1 MSNFFYYLLFNNVT
15 IGNILLFD
23 QLISSLNYIIRIIFS
38 LEYKDVYYLGFLE
51 RIFIYSV
58 LFLGSFLLNILTWG
72 FTSNLIYLFPLFI
85 YPQVQNLI
93 IEFNYSCFKKF
104 KDLRNYYAKTILSR
118 ISSLL
123 IRKVVKDTI
132 NESLI
137 INDSELLNNIDN
149 FDMIKDIVIKIVKNT
164 LFIYLMRYLRP
175 GLLKFSYRLAKY
187 GYYLGSGRLVKN
199 YEPSEAKIKIKNIV
213 KSRNWLELI
222 KPDSAQAIL
231 ILLENQRKNSDMIQ
245 EIGDYVM
252 LLVLKIGSINFM
264 TSFIG
269 IIPSIALFVLTDQVI
284 ALRELNFNVFTL
296 MRGLVSILFGIL
308 FGNFIHFALLS
319 ELFTILVKFDIHSTI
334 YSYVSNNYEIVVNK
348 NYLYDALKIFIT
360 YSLLKLISATPACN
374 LLFLISGL
382 ILFKQE
388 SIYAIPIL
396 VLNIYSLFNPY
407 HILLLLSIP
416 FAILSIHKKSI
427 VKETKKNLKNIYQ
440 PNTTENIVDKEPVVI
455 IEGNHWN
462 LVDLDEETKKMD
474 FIKEIEEKNKIYHIS
489 KRRSFR
495 RNLLGFVKNNLF

>member
-1 MSNFFYYLLFNNVT
+1 MLNLFYYLLFNKVT
-15 IGNILLFD
+15 IGNILIFD

-38 LEYKDVYYLGFLE
+38 MEYKDVYYLGFLE
-51 RIFIYSV
+51 RIFIYFI

-72 FTSNLIYLFPLFI
+72 VTSNLIYLFPFLV

-93 IEFNYSCFKKF
+93 IEFNYSYFEKF
-104 KDLRNYYAKTILSR
+104 KDLRNYYTKTILSR

-123 IRKVVKDTI
+123 IRKIVRDTI
-132 NESLI
+132 NESLV
-137 INDSELLNNIDN
+137 INDRELLNNIDN
-149 FDMIKDIVIKIVKNT
+149 FDKIKDIAIKIVKNT

-187 GYYLGSGRLVKN
+187 SYYLGSGRLVKN
-199 YEPSEAKIKIKNIV
+199 YEPIEAKIKIKNIV
-213 KSRNWLELI
+213 KSRNWSELI

-231 ILLENQRKNSDMIQ
+231 ILLENQPKNSDIIQ
-245 EIGDYVM
+245 EIGDYIM

-264 TSFIG
+264 TTFIG
-269 IIPSIALFVLTDQVI
+269 IVPSISLLVLTDQI
-284 ALRELNFNVFTL
+284 ILLRELNFNVFTL
-296 MRGLVSILFGIL
+296 ARGLFLILFGIL
-308 FGNFIHFALLS
+308 FKNFIYFALLS
-319 ELFTILVKFDIHSTI
+319 ELFSILLKFNILSNI
-334 YSYVSNNYEIVVNK
+334 YLHIINNYEIIINK
-348 NYLYDALKIFIT
+348 EYIYDATKILMIYT
-360 YSLLKLISATPACN
+360 LLKFISATPFYN
-374 LLFLISGL
+374 LLYLISSL

-388 SIYAIPIL
+388 SYYAIPIL
-396 VLNIYSLFNPY
+396 ILNIYSLFNPY
-407 HILLLLSIP
+407 HILLLLMIP
-416 FAILSIHKKSI
+416 FVVLSIHKKSI
-427 VKETKKNLKNIYQ
+427 VKETKKKLRNIHQ
-440 PNTTENIVDKEPVVI
+440 PNNAENIMDKEPVVI